1 MKRQKN
7 LIPTSERSK
16 SEVREIGRKGGKA
29 SGKAR
34 RERKQLKEELIALL
48 QTIVPCEDGTTKTAQ
63 ERISLAILEEATKG
77 NVKAFKVIRDTIGE
91 KPKDT
96 HTIESDTVSSIKL
109 AFVDKSGRNKKP
121 EKDPKIVG
129 EYTPPSNI
137 DDG

>member
-1 MKRQKN
+1 MKRKDN

-34 RERKQLKEELIALL
+34 RERRRLKDELLILL
-48 QTIVPCEDGTTKTAQ
+48 QEIVTNEDGATTTAQ
-63 ERISLAILEEATKG
+63 ERISLSLIEEATKG
-77 NVKAFKVIRDTIGE
+77 NVKAFEVIRDTIGE

-96 HTIESDTVSSIKL
+96 HAFEDNSIKSIKL
-109 AFVDKSGRNKKP
+109 AFVDKSGKNTKP